1 MFKFCKSGK
10 NIYDKYFF
18 GGFTMTQ
25 LPLPP
30 RAAGQGDSALWSY
43 LYQLVEQLNTILAQ
57 LPHT

>member
-1 MFKFCKSGK
+1 
-10 NIYDKYFF
+10 
-18 GGFTMTQ
+18 MTQ

-30 RAAGQGDSALWSY
+30 RAAAQGDSALWSY